1 MGNSSLTIEYRLEVA
16 ENLLIKRKRAFGGFL
31 GVNGR

>member
-1 MGNSSLTIEYRLEVA
+1 MGNRSLTIEYRLEVA
-16 ENLLIKRKRAFGGFL
+16 ENLLIKRKRACGGFL